1 MYSTFSEE
9 MVDNSVLSDVDED
22 PETLRQAA
30 LKDLRGKKILI
41 VIILKLA

>member
-30 LKDLRGKKILI
+30 LKDLRGKKFRL
-41 VIILKLA
+41 L